1 MLQYKTHYD
10 MHISYVLTTS
20 LRQLRLFSITTFDE
34 KEVPPSTKHREAK
47 KPTRASPT
55 LIVLAFNIHI
65 FNADRAV
72 KVATIPW
79 QRLFWRS
86 NENHEILTSS

>member
-1 MLQYKTHYD
+1 MLQYKTHD

-55 LIVLAFNIHI
+55 LIVLAFNIMI
-65 FNADRAV
+65 SLCQAV
-72 KVATIPW
+72 V
-79 QRLFWRS
+79 Q
-86 NENHEILTSS
+86 